1 VKAVILAAGSARRLS
16 PLTDNTHKCLLPVGE
31 KSILEHQLDAL
42 DYYGI
47 PEAAIVVG
55 FLKEQ
60 IVEKFGRQ
68 YHNIA
73 LSYIENPDYAATNTV
88 YSLYLARDYFRG
100 SDFLYF
106 NADVVF
112 HRSLLG
118 RLLLSQFSTAMGVE
132 VKQCG
137 AEEVKVIVN
146 ADHRILRIG
155 KKLAP
160 EECLGEFVGIAK
172 FGASITKDFI
182 TGLKAVI
189 EEGEKMAF
197 FEKGVD
203 RILAKHQLYYEDI
216 SDIPVIEIDFPE
228 DLERARKQ
236 ILPKIIAMNE
246 S

>member
-1 VKAVILAAGSARRLS
+1 MKAVILAAGSARRLS
-16 PLTDNTHKCLLPVGE
+16 PLTDNMHKCLLPIGE
-31 KSILEHQLDAL
+31 KSILEHQLDVL
-42 DYYGI
+42 DYYGV
-47 PEAAIVVG
+47 PEAVIVIG

-60 IVEKFGRQ
+60 IVAKFGRQ
-68 YHNIA
+68 YKNIA
-73 LSYIENPDYAATNTV
+73 LSYIENPDYATTNTV
-88 YSLYLARDYFRG
+88 YSLYLARDYFLD

-118 RLLLSQFSTAMGVE
+118 RLLFSQFSTAMGVE
-132 VKQCG
+132 VKRCG

-146 ADHRILRIG
+146 DDHRILRIG
-155 KKLAP
+155 KKLP
-160 EECLGEFVGIAK
+160 PQECLGEFVGIAK
-172 FGASITKDFI
+172 FGTSITRDFI

-189 EEGEKMAF
+189 DEGEQMAF

-203 RILAKHQLYYEDI
+203 RILAKHQLYYEDV

>member
-1 VKAVILAAGSARRLS
+1 MKAVILAAGSARRLS
-16 PLTDNTHKCLLPVGE
+16 PLTDNMHKCLLPIGD
-31 KSILEHQLDAL
+31 KSILGHQLDAL
-42 DYYGI
+42 DYYGVT
-47 PEAAIVVG
+47 EAVIVVG

-68 YHNIA
+68 YKSIA
-73 LSYIENPDYAATNTV
+73 LNYIENPDYAATNTV
-88 YSLYLARDYFRG
+88 YSLYLARDYFKD

-118 RLLLSQFSTAMGVE
+118 RLLLSPFSTAMGVE

-146 ADHRILRIG
+146 EDHRILRIG
-155 KKLAP
+155 KKLP
-160 EECLGEFVGIAK
+160 PKECLGEFVGIAK
-172 FGASITKDFI
+172 FGSSITRDFI

-189 EEGEKMAF
+189 DEGEKMAF

-203 RILAKHQLYYEDI
+203 RILAKHHLYYEDI

>member
-1 VKAVILAAGSARRLS
+1 MKAVILAAGSARRLS
-16 PLTDNTHKCLLPVGE
+16 PLTDNTHKCLLPIGE

-42 DYYGI
+42 DYYGV
-47 PEAAIVVG
+47 PEAVIVVG

-68 YHNIA
+68 YKNID
-73 LSYIENPDYAATNTV
+73 LSYIENPDYAVTNTV
-88 YSLYLARDYFRG
+88 YSLYLARDYFQD

-112 HRSLLG
+112 HRSLIG
-118 RLLLSQFSTAMGVE
+118 RLLLSKYPAAMGVE
-132 VKQCG
+132 VKRCG
-137 AEEVKVIVN
+137 AEEVKVIVGN
-146 ADHRILRIG
+146 GHRILRIG
-155 KKLAP
+155 KKLPP
-160 EECLGEFVGIAK
+160 EKCLGEFVGIAK

-182 TGLKAVI
+182 AGLKAVI
-189 EEGEKMAF
+189 DEGEKMAF

-203 RILAKHQLYYEDI
+203 RILAKQQLYYEDV

-236 ILPKIIAMNE
+236 ILPKIIAMDEN
-246 S
+246 